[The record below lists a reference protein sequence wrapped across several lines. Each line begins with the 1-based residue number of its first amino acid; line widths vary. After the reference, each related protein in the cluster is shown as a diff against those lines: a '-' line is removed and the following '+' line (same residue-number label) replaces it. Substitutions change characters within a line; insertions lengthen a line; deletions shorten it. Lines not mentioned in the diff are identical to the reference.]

1 MINIVLYHNSEK
13 QLCGYCI
20 SGHAG
25 FAQKGEDIV
34 CAAVSVLSINTIN
47 AIEQLTDTDF
57 LCDADEQKGGYLKVM
72 LSDMKKRMDCHDAEI
87 LLKAM
92 AIGLEDL
99 SKQYKK
105 YIRLQY
111 EEV

>member
-1 MINIVLYHNSEK
+1 MIKATICRNNRK

-25 FAQKGEDIV
+25 FAQEGEDIV
-34 CAAVSVLSINTIN
+34 CAAVSILTINTIN
-47 AIEQLTDTDF
+47 AIEQLTTTHF
-57 LCDADEQKGGYLKVM
+57 YCDANEQKGGYLKVM
-72 LSDMKKRMDCHDAEI
+72 FSDMEEDRNHDAEL

-99 SKQYKK
+99 SKEYKK
-105 YIRLQY
+105 YIRLKY

>member
-34 CAAVSVLSINTIN
+34 CAAVSALCINTIN
-47 AIEQLTDTDF
+47 SIEAFTKDTFQLESNEKT
-57 LCDADEQKGGYLKVM
+57 GMVRLKFTGEISKESK
-72 LSDMKKRMDCHDAEI
+72 LLMDSLI
-87 LLKAM
+87 LGLKNIEEAY
-92 AIGLEDL
+92 GEE
-99 SKQYKK
+99 
-105 YIRLQY
+105 YIKIRFK
-111 EEV
+111 EV

>member
-1 MINIVLYHNSEK
+1 MIRVTFYKKLET
-13 QLCGYCI
+13 GYFGFCFK
-20 SGHAG
+20 GHAG
-25 FAQKGEDIV
+25 YAEAGQDIV

-57 LCDADEQKGGYLKVM
+57 LCDADEQKGGYLKVI

>member
-1 MINIVLYHNSEK
+1 MIKAIIYYNSKK

-25 FAQKGEDIV
+25 FAQQGEDIV
-34 CAAVSVLSINTIN
+34 CAAVSVLTINTVN
-47 AIEQLTDTDF
+47 AVEQFTTTDF
-57 LCDADEQKGGYLKVM
+57 ECEADEQQGGYLKVIFT
-72 LSDMKKRMDCHDAEI
+72 DIKKGIHDHDTEL
-87 LLKAM
+87 LLKVM
-92 AIGLEDL
+92 VMGLEDL

-105 YIRLQY
+105 YIRLKY

>member
-13 QLCGYCI
+13 QLCGYHI

-34 CAAVSVLSINTIN
+34 CSAVSILSINTIN
-47 AIEQLTDTDF
+47 AIEQLTDTAF

-72 LSDMKKRMDCHDAEI
+72 LSDMKKGIYCHDAETCF
-87 LLKAM
+87 
-92 AIGLEDL
+92 L
-99 SKQYKK
+99 S
-105 YIRLQY
+105 LPFLS
-111 EEV
+111 